1 MGAQEV
7 PHPAQ
12 LTSNLQVMIPGSW
25 PTAQKALLRDM
36 ALVFPGLKHHR
47 ASGEVTPLRAGIP
60 PAFLLSHF
68 PISCQPSG
76 CILMAHPC
84 TVVSQ

>member
-1 MGAQEV
+1 M
-7 PHPAQ
+7 PRPAQ
-12 LTSNLQVMIPGSW
+12 LTSILQVMIPGSL
-25 PTAQKALLRDM
+25 PTAWKALLRDM

-68 PISCQPSG
+68 PISQPSG
-76 CILMAHPC
+76 HILMAHPC